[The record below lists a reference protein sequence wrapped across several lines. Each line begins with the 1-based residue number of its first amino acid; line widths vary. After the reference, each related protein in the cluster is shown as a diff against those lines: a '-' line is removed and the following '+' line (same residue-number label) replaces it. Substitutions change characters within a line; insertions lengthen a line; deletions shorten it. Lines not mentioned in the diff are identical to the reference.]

1 MKKIVL
7 HIISIML
14 LPILLSCNKAGGDFD
29 SPPYNLVSIAHLK
42 SMATTP
48 SRIITDDIAIE
59 GHILVNDLFGGY
71 YKSIVL
77 CDNSGGIEI
86 MVDTNNG
93 AEEFPLY
100 THMTVQCSSLA
111 LGNYG
116 GKIELGAPPTDSYNV
131 SRISKSDFSRYF
143 QLNHS
148 NIKAIEATKLTIEAI
163 TPKHSGNYIR
173 LEEITFG
180 QQAGLRWCDRDP
192 ETGEQLTTER
202 TISDKNGNSLTVR
215 ISSHYVYG
223 DKAIPSGYGTIQGV
237 IEYFNDKPSLRIVNN
252 NYDF

>member
-1 MKKIVL
+1 MKRIVL
-7 HIISIML
+7 HIISFVI
-14 LPILLSCNKAGGDFD
+14 LPTLLSCNQSSGDFD

-42 SMATTP
+42 SLATAP

-59 GHILVNDLFGGY
+59 GHILVNDLFGEY

-86 MVDTNNG
+86 MVDTNNS
-93 AEEFPLY
+93 AEEFPIY
-100 THMTVQCSSLA
+100 THITVQCSSLA

-116 GKIELGAPPTDSYNV
+116 GKIELGAPPADGYNV
-131 SRISKSDFSRYF
+131 SRINKSDFSRYF
-143 QLNHS
+143 RLDHS
-148 NIKAIEATKLTIEAI
+148 DIKAIEATKLSIDAI

-173 LEEITFG
+173 IEEVTFG
-180 QQAGLRWCDRDP
+180 QQAGMKWCDCNP
-192 ETGEQLTTER
+192 ETGEQIATER
-202 TISDKNGNSLTVR
+202 TISDKNGNSLTIR
-215 ISSHYVYG
+215 IASHYVYG
-223 DKAIPSGYGTIQGV
+223 NKAIPSGFGTVQGV